1 MIAIAIFCLL
11 SAILLVAMTLH
22 AELSQEE
29 MAKAK
34 GKFATR
40 VDVLCG
46 FEVESRR

>member
-34 GKFATR
+34 RKVGN
-40 VDVLCG
+40 
-46 FEVESRR
+46 SRGRSVRF